1 MKLKK
6 ILAVL
11 SSAALMSTLTAQVAS
26 AVEVSETEGTY
37 KYVAL
42 GDSIGS
48 GYGLET
54 TQAGN
59 MASDR
64 ALIINQ
70 ELLDNP
76 VKGAFPAVFGKWLDE
91 EVLSDYDWSAE
102 TTNLCATAYRAEDV
116 AKVLKNEDYIGGIAK
131 YFIGGSEKNNAD
143 LKAYHEIFNEY
154 VSDADLVS
162 IELGGD
168 DMLMATIWPMF
179 VPEEGQKA
187 NPVLQAMAMG
197 MLLTLLGNDVEVAFG
212 AAAGV
217 IMKAQENGEI
227 TPEVLA
233 EAAEYMQSV
242 AQNADKIADEAA
254 NFVAETVDTVRDIAE
269 NDPDIAILSM
279 FNPYNTPDEKEK
291 LQLWNQQTADVAQ
304 ALYAK
309 ASEEYTGRVIDSV
322 ATYKAGAGYVPAPTL
337 ATQQFNADVNDLQG
351 LIDSLDDESKE
362 QIKEIL
368 NRLADEIA
376 LPMLQMMAGE
386 TVDPQIKLLNSKL
399 KAIADSKGCVYVDT
413 YGIPSDGDFDPHP
426 DAAGHKAI
434 AERME
439 NALEKTVR
447 ARFGD
452 IIEDPDPV
460 DPEPVDVDGEY
471 EFAEDEITIKTGSTK
486 QLVIYDENGN
496 KANGLDG
503 WKFYTFDENVVA
515 VDENTGMIKA
525 LKAGKATVYAEN
537 VYDPDGRRI
546 ECTVNVVSVFPPAYV
561 PSGTVPTTD
570 AVARDKVTGFVN
582 TVADSSSAGPIAAT
596 GGEFGSE
603 ENDTPAVVAASILGV
618 IALGFVVV
626 SRKRRHS

>member
-26 AVEVSETEGTY
+26 ASEIPENEGTY

-48 GYGLET
+48 GYGLENP
-54 TQAGN
+54 QPGN
-59 MASDR
+59 LGADR

-116 AKVLKNEDYIGGIAK
+116 AKVLKNEGYIGGIAK
-131 YFIGGSEKNNAD
+131 YLIGGSEKNNND

-154 VSDADLVS
+154 VSDADLVT

-179 VPEEGQKA
+179 VPEEGKKA
-187 NPVLQAMAMG
+187 NPVLQAMATG

-212 AAAGV
+212 AAAAT
-217 IMKAQENGEI
+217 IKKAQENGEI

-233 EAAEYMQSV
+233 EAAEYMQNV

-269 NDPDIAILSM
+269 NDPDIAVLSM

-426 DAAGHKAI
+426 DAAGHRAI

-515 VDENTGMIKA
+515 VDEDTGMIKA

-546 ECTVNVVSVFPPAYV
+546 DCTVNVVSVFPPAYV

-570 AVARDKVTGFVN
+570 PVAREKVTGYTNV
-582 TVADSSSAGPIAAT
+582 VADSSSAGPIAAT

>member
-143 LKAYHEIFNEY
+143 LKAYHNIFNEY

-570 AVARDKVTGFVN
+570 PVAREKVTGYTNV
-582 TVADSSSAGPIAAT
+582 VADSSSAGPIAAT

>member
-48 GYGLET
+48 GYGLENPEP
-54 TQAGN
+54 GN
-59 MASDR
+59 LGADR

-116 AKVLKNEDYIGGIAK
+116 AKVLKNDDYIGGIAK
-131 YFIGGSEKNNAD
+131 YLIGGSEKNNAD
-143 LKAYHEIFNEY
+143 LKAYHNIFNEY
-154 VSDADLVS
+154 VSDADLIS

-269 NDPDIAILSM
+269 NDPDIAVLSM

-351 LIDSLDDESKE
+351 LIDSLDEESKE
-362 QIKEIL
+362 QIKEVL

-426 DAAGHKAI
+426 DAAGHRAI

-460 DPEPVDVDGEY
+460 DPVDVDGEY

-503 WKFYTFDENVVA
+503 WKFYTLDENVVA

-582 TVADSSSAGPIAAT
+582 TVVDSSSAGPIAAT